1 VSVPGFPN
9 MYSMLAYGYNGTS
22 YFQLIENQMRQV
34 LRCLRLARSEHARG
48 WRCAPRRTIAT
59 SPRCLTGADGRSCS
73 ATNCSG
79 ANRYYFDRN
88 GDAPLPAATSLK
100 ADRQSGHFNV
110 NDYAYDRSVSVINSR
125 NWLP

>member
-1 VSVPGFPN
+1 VEVRPEANDRYFAK
-9 MYSMLAYGYNGTS
+9 MLDRRG
-22 YFQLIENQMRQV
+22 RQV
-34 LRCLRLARSEHARG
+34 LFSN
-48 WRCAPRRTIAT
+48 
-59 SPRCLTGADGRSCS
+59 
-73 ATNCSG
+73 NCSG
-79 ANRYYFDRN
+79 ANTYYFDRN